1 MIFRRIFGKD
11 EYFLENKTQKAII
24 VKFLKID
31 WLDYSKIK
39 YFILSKYTNK
49 WVEKVDNRMKKA
61 FAVHIYLTKNL
72 CLGILK
78 TNKKTTE
85 NQIRDIN

>member
-39 YFILSKYTNK
+39 YFILSKYTVSGKSRQQNEEGICSTYISDK
-49 WVEKVDNRMKKA
+49 ELMSRNS
-61 FAVHIYLTKNL
+61 KN
-72 CLGILK
+72 
-78 TNKKTTE
+78 
-85 NQIRDIN
+85 Q